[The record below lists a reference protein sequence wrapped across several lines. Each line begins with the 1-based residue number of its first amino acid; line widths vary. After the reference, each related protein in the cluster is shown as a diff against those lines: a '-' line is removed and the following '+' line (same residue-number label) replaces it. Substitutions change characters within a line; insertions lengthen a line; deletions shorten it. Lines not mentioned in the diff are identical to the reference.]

1 MDTIQKREN
10 SSGGNPMNKKNEII
24 EKLYIDYKKFEE
36 QLNKRNEKAIQ
47 RINLFQKE
55 STTYSQ
61 DVLISCLVE

>member
-1 MDTIQKREN
+1 
-10 SSGGNPMNKKNEII
+10 MNKKNEII